1 MPFPIPQDLTLGVFG
16 VLDLLKGRR
25 VLDDKS
31 TSTEEWFDVPKA
43 LGTSG
48 LVNVAQKS
56 RPRGVCQ
63 RILDPTYEQLEGG
76 DLPRR
81 EQPSLLR

>member
-1 MPFPIPQDLTLGVFG
+1 MPCPIPQDLTLGVFG

-31 TSTEEWFDVPKA
+31 TSAEEWFDVPKA

-56 RPRGVCQ
+56 GVCQ
-63 RILDPTYEQLEGG
+63 RILDPTYKQLEGG
-76 DLPRR
+76 GLPRQ